1 MKNIDKSKYY
11 TKFEL
16 EIKDPVVEKVIKKFA
31 ERSEMGMKKYSRSLQ
46 EERISGMKSLADYL
60 KDVQEELMNAVIYIQ
75 TAKDELKHLA
85 LAEQEKAEFLMRR
98 DSYEQGL

>member
-60 KDVQEELMNAVIYIQ
+60 KDVQEELINAVIYIQ